1 MGTDEFLLCSLFYWY
16 QTSNLKV
23 QSFGAKNSSAVQ
35 VVIWFWG
42 KKPSI
47 SISSFKGRLKLQF
60 LK

>member
-35 VVIWFWG
+35 VVIWFYG
-42 KKPSI
+42 FKSLGLLYM
-47 SISSFKGRLKLQF
+47 FKGGSILCKRK
-60 LK
+60 